1 MKVNLDTNIFLAV
14 KNKEPDYEYCE
25 RIIDEIEDKKI
36 DSIMSTI
43 VLAEILVGFFQN
55 NEKDEASRFASSAL
69 LNYDLISV
77 DQDIAQKA
85 AYIRAQYNI
94 KLPDA
99 LISATTIL
107 SESDF
112 FITNDKPLLK
122 KQKIKKITPKAFVE
136 KYLDNKS
143 NE

>member
-112 FITNDKPLLK
+112 FITNDKSLLK
-122 KQKIKKITPKAFVE
+122 KQKIKKITPKTFVE